1 MTRNETRIKLELTGS
16 RAAQGIGLTDLE
28 SFIESFLRA
37 LRDYERSRRSA
48 PTRKSGH
55 PERRAAAATAFRL
68 TRLEPGSTIATLEP
82 DLPEASGDEL
92 PLDSLPYPVEN
103 LLSLVEKL
111 ESDGLPADVGASL
124 EDARRTLGGDGAIS
138 VAFPP
143 RIRRRHV
150 TIDADALMRG
160 KIDEDVEEAL
170 VTSISG
176 RLHRLELEPEKIGVR
191 TASGVDWHCS
201 YPEDLQQRVMGLVG
215 QIVTVRGEG
224 RRTSPLRGSMT
235 LQWIDPV
242 EQGVQ
247 STLFTPEQ
255 IDDTEL
261 LAEQGIL
268 RPQGLAALEP
278 DEEWDELDDAYVAAL
293 LDQ

>member
-1 MTRNETRIKLELTGS
+1 MTLEETKIKLELTGS

-28 SFIESFLRA
+28 SFIQSFLRA
-37 LRDYERSRRSA
+37 LRDYERSRRNA
-48 PTRKSGH
+48 PMGRSGH
-55 PERRAAAATAFRL
+55 PERSATAATAFRL

-82 DLPEASGDEL
+82 DLPETPGDEL
-92 PLDSLPYPVEN
+92 TLDAVPYPVAN

-124 EDARRTLGGDGAIS
+124 EVARGTLGGDGVIS
-138 VAFPP
+138 VVFPD
-143 RIRRRHV
+143 RIRRRNA
-150 TIDADALMRG
+150 TIDALALTRG

-201 YPEDLQQRVMGLVG
+201 YPERLQQRVMGLVG
-215 QIVTVRGEG
+215 QIVSVRGEG
-224 RRTSPLRGSMT
+224 YRTSPLCGT
-235 LQWIDPV
+235 LMLQSIDPV

-247 STLFTPEQ
+247 STLFTAEQ

-261 LAEQGIL
+261 LADQGIS